1 MRLKLI
7 LMRIFLLIA
16 ILSLAYA
23 NTSFQGFLLPSSN
36 IHLMSNDNDYLL
48 SKRIVLESI
57 YAHKISSHYIA
68 LPNSINTGV
77 LECSYKI
84 NSYNAS
90 SSLSIINY
98 GNFDDSESGYT
109 FSSKD
114 YIAHHRLDKS
124 ITNHWHTS
132 FDLKY
137 IYSKI
142 DTYNANAIATK
153 FSVYYHNQR
162 FLAQVFIDNYGFV
175 IDNYTNFDES
185 LPVLYGYKIML
196 LPKYINAI
204 ISAKHDYFD
213 NDNIIHFTTE
223 LFLFEHSSILFGFSS
238 LSKDLY
244 YGDFNNDFFIGVS
257 IGLST
262 RYDNYLMNLGFKNLG
277 ALGLASSF
285 TISRS
290 IN

>member
-7 LMRIFLLIA
+7 LMRIFLLIVIFA
-16 ILSLAYA
+16 LPYA
-23 NTSFQGFLLPSSN
+23 NTSYNGFLLPNSTV
-36 IHLMSNDNDYLL
+36 HLISNDNDYLL
-48 SKRIVLESI
+48 SKRIVLESK
-57 YAHKISSHYIA
+57 YSHKISSHYIT
-68 LPNSINTGV
+68 LPNSINIGV
-77 LECSYKI
+77 FDYFYQISSYE
-84 NSYNAS
+84 AS

-109 FSSKD
+109 FSSTD
-114 YIAHHRLDKS
+114 YIAHHRLAKS
-124 ITNHWHTS
+124 INNNWHTS

-137 IYSKI
+137 IYSEI
-142 DTYNANAIATK
+142 DTYNSSAIATK
-153 FSVYYHNQR
+153 LSLYYHNQR
-162 FLAQVFIDNYGFV
+162 FLAQVFLDNYGLI
-175 IDNYTNFDES
+175 IDNYTNFDEN
-185 LPVLYGYKIML
+185 LPLLYGYKIMI

-213 NDNIIHFTTE
+213 NNNIIHLTTE

-244 YGDFNNDFFIGVS
+244 YGDFNNDFFTGVS
-257 IGLST
+257 LGLSA

-277 ALGLASSF
+277 VLGLSSSF
-285 TISRS
+285 TISRL